1 MPTTSVTTSSTRI
14 SRTTAWRSALLV
26 LVCAW
31 AGKAGAQSA
40 PIEVRFEPGCEQVKG
55 YFTSNVPNAL
65 SYAWDFGDGSTSTLA
80 APMHTFPFG
89 TVVTVSLTTLDGN
102 GETASFSE
110 QFTTQEQLD
119 FSQIELPN
127 VFTPN
132 GDGKNDEFAPMNE
145 RFLGP
150 CAQLSI
156 YNRYGQ
162 RMFESLGNNLHWDGY
177 SFAGEPASDGVY
189 FYVFTW
195 GGGTINATVT
205 LVR

>member
-1 MPTTSVTTSSTRI
+1 MPTALPLLSTN
-14 SRTTAWRSALLV
+14 RTWPWRSSVGIAFLLIAL
-26 LVCAW
+26 
-31 AGKAGAQSA
+31 GAQA
-40 PIEVRFEPGCEQVKG
+40 QLPAIEVRFEPGCEMVKA
-55 YFTSNVPNAL
+55 YFNHNVANAV
-65 SYAWDFGDGSTSTLA
+65 SYNWNFGDGTGSSLET
-80 APMHTFPFG
+80 PMHTFPFG
-89 TVVTVSLTTLDGN
+89 ASSTVTLTTVDN
-102 GETASFSE
+102 TGEAATFLE

-132 GDGKNDEFAPMNE
+132 GDGRNDEFAPLNE

-150 CAQLSI
+150 CAHLTI

-162 RMFESLGNNLHWDGY
+162 RMFESLGNDLSWDGR
-177 SFAGEPASDGVY
+177 SFTGEPASDGVY

-195 GGGTINATVT
+195 GESALNSTVT